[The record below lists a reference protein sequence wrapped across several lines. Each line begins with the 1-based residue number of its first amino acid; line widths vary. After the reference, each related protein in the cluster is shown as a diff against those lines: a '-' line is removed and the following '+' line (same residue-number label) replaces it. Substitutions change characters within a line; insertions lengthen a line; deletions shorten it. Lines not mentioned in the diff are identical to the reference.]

1 MNMENVI
8 EQDVVF
14 GALKK
19 NWGWMLALGILMVIL
34 GTIGMGMTMA
44 LTMVSMLYFGVLLC
58 T

>member
-1 MNMENVI
+1 MENVI